1 MSEFDVVME
10 HVSKTYPGGARAVI
24 DFNAQLKHGAF
35 VAMLGPSGCGK
46 TTTLRM
52 IGGLEE
58 VTEGKILIADKD
70 VTDLPPARR
79 DTAMMFQS
87 FALFPHRT
95 VFQNVEFSLKMKGM
109 DRSVRDPRVWE
120 MLEMVGLS
128 TFANRRPRELSGGQQ
143 QRVALARAL
152 ISRPTVLLLDEPLG
166 SLDFN
171 LRQAMM
177 IELKRLQRELNITF
191 IMVTHSQQE
200 AMSLADTVI
209 VMSDALIQ
217 QIGTSREVHENPR
230 TKFVAEFIGNN
241 NLFQGRIR
249 SRSGSIVFIESLGQ
263 LLYVRVPAGFSHVPI
278 GKDVWFSVRADL
290 MSTGEKQDMAN
301 RLQGMYIASEFL
313 GSLETDVFEVAPGQ
327 YVHVEQHRHAQ
338 ERAYKVGEFETLCW
352 HAESGVLLEDSR
364 RPEAVVAVCTG
375 PGEQALVLSE
385 LENLDGTSCRSERSV
400 TSNRRDIKFRRSR
413 AACLFVALSDR
424 STMCRYRGGPDE

>member
-1 MSEFDVVME
+1 MSEFDVVLE
-10 HVSKTYPGGARAVI
+10 RVSKTYPGGARAVI
-24 DFNAQLKHGAF
+24 DFNAELKHGEF
-35 VAMLGPSGCGK
+35 VSMLGPSGCGK

-58 VTEGKILIADKD
+58 VTEGKIFISGKD
-70 VTDLPPARR
+70 VTDLPPALR
-79 DTAMMFQS
+79 DTSMMFQS

-109 DRSVRDPRVWE
+109 EKTQRDRRVWE

-128 TFANRRPRELSGGQQ
+128 TFSSRHPRDLSGGQQ

-177 IELKRLQRELNITF
+177 IELKRVQRDLNMTF
-191 IMVTHSQQE
+191 VMVTHSQQE
-200 AMSLADTVI
+200 AMSLADKVI
-209 VMSDALIQ
+209 VMSDAVIQ

-241 NLFQGRIR
+241 NLFRGRVQ
-249 SRSGSIVFIESLGQ
+249 SRSGSIVFVESLGQ
-263 LLYVRVPAGFSHVPI
+263 LLYVKVSPGMQHVPI
-278 GKDVWFSVRADL
+278 GKEAWFSVRADL
-290 MSTGEKQDMAN
+290 MNTGEKQEMAN
-301 RLQGMYIASEFL
+301 RIEGKFIASEFL

-338 ERAYKVGEFETLCW
+338 DYLYKVGERETLCW

-364 RPEAVVAVCTG
+364 KAADLDAV
-375 PGEQALVLSE
+375 
-385 LENLDGTSCRSERSV
+385 
-400 TSNRRDIKFRRSR
+400 
-413 AACLFVALSDR
+413 
-424 STMCRYRGGPDE
+424 

>member
-1 MSEFDVVME
+1 MNNFDVVLDR
-10 HVSKTYPGGARAVI
+10 VSKTFPGGARAVI
-24 DFNAQLKHGAF
+24 DFNAEIKHGEF

-58 VTEGKILIADKD
+58 VTDGKIFIAGKD
-70 VTDLPPARR
+70 VTDLPPALR
-79 DTAMMFQS
+79 DTSMMFQS

-109 DRSVRDPRVWE
+109 EKSERDRRVWE
-120 MLEMVGLS
+120 MLEMVSLAQ
-128 TFANRRPRELSGGQQ
+128 FATRRPRELSGGQQ
-143 QRVALARAL
+143 QRVALGRAL

-177 IELKRLQRELNITF
+177 IELKRVQRELNMTF
-191 IMVTHSQQE
+191 VMVTHSQQE
-200 AMSLADTVI
+200 AMSLADKVI
-209 VMSDALIQ
+209 VMSDAVIQ
-217 QIGTSREVHENPR
+217 QIGTSRDVHESPR

-249 SRSGSIVFIESLGQ
+249 SRSGSIVFVESLGQ
-263 LLYVRVPAGFSHVPI
+263 LLYVKVPPAIKRVPI
-278 GKDVWFSVRADL
+278 GKDMWFSVRADL
-290 MSTGEKQDMAN
+290 MNTGDKQNMAN
-301 RLQGMYIASEFL
+301 RIEGKFIASEFL

-327 YVHVEQHRHAQ
+327 YVHIEQHRHAQ
-338 ERAYKVGEFETLCW
+338 DRTYKVGERETLCW

-364 RPEAVVAVCTG
+364 RPDTVDAT
-375 PGEQALVLSE
+375 
-385 LENLDGTSCRSERSV
+385 
-400 TSNRRDIKFRRSR
+400 
-413 AACLFVALSDR
+413 
-424 STMCRYRGGPDE
+424 

>member
-1 MSEFDVVME
+1 MSEFDVVLE
-10 HVSKTYPGGARAVI
+10 HVSKTFPGGARAVI
-24 DFNAQLKHGAF
+24 DFNAELKHGDF

-58 VTEGKILIADKD
+58 VTEGRIFIAGKD

-79 DTAMMFQS
+79 DTSMMFQS

-120 MLEMVGLS
+120 MLEMVGLAH
-128 TFANRRPRELSGGQQ
+128 FATRRPGELSGGQQ

-200 AMSLADTVI
+200 ALSLADRVI

-241 NLFQGRIR
+241 NLFHGRVR
-249 SRSGSIVFIESLGQ
+249 SRSGSIVFVESLGQ
-263 LLYVRVPAGFSHVPI
+263 LLYVRVPPSFRQVAV

-290 MSTGEKQDMAN
+290 MNTGEKEDMAN
-301 RLQGMYIASEFL
+301 RVEGKYIASEFL

-338 ERAYKVGEFETLCW
+338 DRVYTIGDRETLCW
-352 HAESGVLLEDSR
+352 HAESGILLEESR
-364 RPEAVVAVCTG
+364 RPEN
-375 PGEQALVLSE
+375 
-385 LENLDGTSCRSERSV
+385 LE
-400 TSNRRDIKFRRSR
+400 
-413 AACLFVALSDR
+413 AA
-424 STMCRYRGGPDE
+424 